1 MTLMTDVRERI
12 RTVRHRAVS
21 GKLIRYALGSVVS
34 FGVSELTLI
43 VLFAPHLLGA
53 RGASLVASV
62 AGLIPGYFL
71 NRNWAW
77 GRRGRSDFW
86 REVVP
91 YWVSVVVSAVA
102 AALAIGAVNNAVAD
116 LSRPV
121 RTVFNAATYLA
132 VYGVFFV
139 LKFLLFNR
147 LFADSGDA
155 GDSGESVSRSDD
167 SAAPEARYAR

>member
-1 MTLMTDVRERI
+1 MADLRQRVEALRRS
-12 RTVRHRAVS
+12 AFS
-21 GKLIRYALGSVVS
+21 GKLVRYALGSVVS
-34 FGVSELTLI
+34 FGVSEITLI

-77 GRRGRSDFW
+77 GKRGRSDFW

-102 AALAIGAVNNAVAD
+102 AAAAIGAVNGAVAD
-116 LSRPV
+116 LSRST
-121 RTVFNAATYLA
+121 RTVLNATTYLA

-139 LKFLLFNR
+139 AKFIFFDR
-147 LFADSGDA
+147 LFRQPPVEEDLSSLGDVAPAARSG
-155 GDSGESVSRSDD
+155 R
-167 SAAPEARYAR
+167 

>member
-1 MTLMTDVRERI
+1 MTDVRRRI
-12 RTVRHRAVS
+12 TQAWHSAAR

-34 FGVSELTLI
+34 FGVSEVTL
-43 VLFAPHLLGA
+43 VALFAPHLLGA

-86 REVVP
+86 REVAP
-91 YWVSVVVSAVA
+91 YWVSVVVSAVVA
-102 AALAIGAVNNAVAD
+102 AVSIGAVNTAVAD

-121 RTVFNAATYLA
+121 RTVLNAATYLA

-139 LKFLLFNR
+139 AKFILFNR
-147 LFADSGDA
+147 LFAAPPVTPVAD
-155 GDSGESVSRSDD
+155 
-167 SAAPEARYAR
+167 AAPAARSAR

>member
-1 MTLMTDVRERI
+1 MADLRERI
-12 RTVRHRAVS
+12 GALRRRFLS
-21 GKLIRYALGSVVS
+21 GKLIRYAAGSVIS
-34 FGVSELTLI
+34 FGVSEITLI

-77 GRRGRSDFW
+77 GKRGRSDFW

-91 YWVSVVVSAVA
+91 YWVSVIVSAIVA
-102 AALAIGAVNNAVAD
+102 AASIGAVNSAVAD
-116 LSRPV
+116 LSRST
-121 RTVFNAATYLA
+121 RTVLNAFTYLA

-139 LKFLLFNR
+139 AKFILFDW
-147 LFADSGDA
+147 LFKQ
-155 GDSGESVSRSDD
+155 ESVEEEITSLGDVAPAARSG
-167 SAAPEARYAR
+167 R